1 MSSEITLQETAQKEG
16 RCHNPIGMEAEA
28 EVTIVGSTEAT
39 NTGDHT
45 EEIPTEDN
53 RGDSTAEGKRAIS
66 RHFPKTPRAPT
77 HSSSNNKARY
87 RVNMEACQELGTRA
101 EVLPNP
107 CSPKCQETIPPNI
120 NSEYHNN
127 HQGFTIML
135 VRPTRELEHQ
145 YQ

>member
-1 MSSEITLQETAQKEG
+1 MSWETISQETARKD
-16 RCHNPIGMEAEA
+16 RKCHNPIGMEAEA
-28 EVTIVGSTEAT
+28 EVTIAVSTEAT

-53 RGDSTAEGKRAIS
+53 RGDSTAEGKRVINK
-66 RHFPKTPRAPT
+66 HFPKTPT